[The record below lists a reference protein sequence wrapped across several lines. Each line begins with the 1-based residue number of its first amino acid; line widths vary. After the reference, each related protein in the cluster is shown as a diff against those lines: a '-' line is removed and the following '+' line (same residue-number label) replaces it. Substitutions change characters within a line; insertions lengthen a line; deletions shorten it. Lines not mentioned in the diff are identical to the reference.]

1 MRILAYILCF
11 VVSLSSA
18 FAKTEPLWG
27 KTEEGMSIKEVLA
40 LYPSATKSE
49 LHPNTTDYLR
59 SKNHLVIKRH
69 QLPIDIHS
77 YYRVRFWFTE
87 NGLVKVGLVSLSG
100 SEKQRDELIRL
111 LTLKYGKPI
120 STDNYGDLIRREW
133 YQGGLDVRLE
143 YTNRAG
149 NDSEIGLY
157 YFRKTDRSLESEL

>member
-1 MRILAYILCF
+1 M
-11 VVSLSSA
+11 
-18 FAKTEPLWG
+18 
-27 KTEEGMSIKEVLA
+27 
-40 LYPSATKSE
+40 
-49 LHPNTTDYLR
+49 
-59 SKNHLVIKRH
+59 
-69 QLPIDIHS
+69 
-77 YYRVRFWFTE
+77 
-87 NGLVKVGLVSLSG
+87 KVGLVSLSG